1 MHKLSIARAG
11 AALAVIMALTATLDV
26 GDATAHDGHVAVQ
39 PDKIEWRDGP
49 GSLPP
54 GARFAVLTGDP
65 SKAEPITLRLEF
77 PAGYTVPPHT
87 HPAIEHITVLEGRFH
102 IAAGETLDR
111 SQGMSFAV
119 GGFVVM
125 PAGQPHYAWV
135 EEDTVVQLHSNGPWG
150 ITYLDPADDPRK
162 SN

>member
-1 MHKLSIARAG
+1 MYTFAIARSA
-11 AALAVIMALTATLDV
+11 AALAIVLALGATSDV
-26 GDATAHDGHVAVQ
+26 RASGAHDGHVSIE

-65 SKAEPITLRLEF
+65 SKAEPITLRLKL

-102 IAAGETLDR
+102 IAAGETLDK
-111 SQGMSFAV
+111 SEGMSFPA

-135 EEDTVVQLHSNGPWG
+135 EEGTVVQLHSNGPWG